1 MNENIFYGIKSTLD
15 EIAEVQIKNK
25 QGILKEVGMLING
38 EDNSCIT
45 HCLDEDLIKFYI
57 EDKEVL
63 TIDKDNHLLYMLD
76 ALFYN
81 FLDKQ

>member
-1 MNENIFYGIKSTLD
+1 MSEDIFYGIKNTLD
-15 EIAEVQIKNK
+15 DIAEVQIKNK
-25 QGILKEVGMLING
+25 QGVLKEVGMLISDD
-38 EDNSCIT
+38 ENSFIT

-57 EDKEVL
+57 EDEEVL

-81 FLDKQ
+81 FLDK

>member
-1 MNENIFYGIKSTLD
+1 MNKDIFYGIKNTLD

-25 QGILKEVGMLING
+25 QGVLKEVGMLISG

-45 HCLDEDLIKFYI
+45 HCLDEDLIKFYKQ
-57 EDKEVL
+57 EEVVL
-63 TIDKDNHLLYMLD
+63 TIDKDSHLLCMLD

-81 FLDKQ
+81 FLDK